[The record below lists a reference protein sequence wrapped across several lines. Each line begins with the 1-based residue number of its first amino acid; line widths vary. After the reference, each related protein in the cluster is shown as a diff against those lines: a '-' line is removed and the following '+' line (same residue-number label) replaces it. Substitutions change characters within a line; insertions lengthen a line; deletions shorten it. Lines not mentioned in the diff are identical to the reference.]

1 MNMKKNKEE
10 NKEESGESFVVNA
23 KSVPEDIP
31 LKEEITHV
39 AKIYAQEMSLKQQ
52 TEGPKIHV
60 DEIASGVAKFYEK
73 IRKIIDWKDDNTLRR
88 GAIERILKRRLL
100 PKMVTGVFKEEDTFQ
115 LAKTMTEELIRGGH
129 LPNDEIPESRI
140 PVVAECLKKY
150 LYFLKYSIKQYGITD
165 VKKGNAQTTFIIET
179 AACEV
184 EEVLARPVKEHGIID
199 AMSKIMSAKI
209 RVSPEG
215 FLSEEEKLDLVRIS
229 VQRELYHLDNNYIVY
244 MHMRRK
250 YPNWGNLSFEELLWF
265 AKNLLTIKEAS
276 EEYTNSRICKKFDE
290 ITAQFS
296 AIFILLDDVFND
308 LKDNPEIIEEKINDK
323 TFLLSSIREHY
334 EDRRTTLQRR
344 LRNTAIFSTLSVF
357 ISNWATFYLIEVPVA
372 RLFYEEFN
380 LLATIIDFLLPALVM
395 FLLVIFIKPPQE
407 DNLEKVLDASR
418 DLLYQNPRS
427 VKFDIQMKEEIP
439 ALGRFFVTLFYIMA
453 TILLFVGI
461 GYVFYIAKLP
471 MTSVVYDTF
480 TIAITFYAALGV
492 RKKSKELQVS
502 NDRKFGEFLFDVF
515 TVPVAKVGGF
525 LSSKWKEYNVVA
537 IFTNYLVEVPLV
549 AILDFT
555 EMWSKFIKERKAEID

>member
-1 MNMKKNKEE
+1 MKKNKEE

>member
-1 MNMKKNKEE
+1 MKKNKEE
-10 NKEESGESFVVNA
+10 NKEELGESFVVNSE
-23 KSVPEDIP
+23 SVPEDIP

-39 AKIYAQEMSLKQQ
+39 ANIYAKEMSLSQQ

-73 IRKIIDWKDDNTLRR
+73 IRKIIDWKDDNALRR

-129 LPNDEIPESRI
+129 LPNDEIPESRV
-140 PVVAECLKKY
+140 PVVAESLKKY
-150 LYFLKYSIKQYGITD
+150 LYFLKYSIKQYGITN
-165 VKKGNAQTTFIIET
+165 VKKGNAQTNFIIET

-244 MHMRRK
+244 MYMRRK
-250 YPNWGNLSFEELLWF
+250 YPNWGNLSSEELLWF

-276 EEYTNSRICKKFDE
+276 EQYVNSKICKKFDE

-308 LKDNPEIIEEKINDK
+308 LKDHPEIMEEKINDK
-323 TFLLSSIREHY
+323 TFLLSTIREHY
-334 EDRRTTLQRR
+334 ENRRTTLQRR

-427 VKFDIQMKEEIP
+427 EKFDIKMKEEIP

-471 MTSVVYDTF
+471 MTSVIYDTF

-502 NDRKFGEFLFDVF
+502 NDRKLGEFLFDVF

>member
-1 MNMKKNKEE
+1 MKSREVKE
-10 NKEESGESFVVNA
+10 KDLGASFVLSS
-23 KSVPEDIP
+23 KSI
-31 LKEEITHV
+31 LKDTSLRNEITFV
-39 AKIYAQEMSLKQQ
+39 ANKYGKEMSLKQQ
-52 TEGPKIHV
+52 TGGPKIHV
-60 DEIASGVAKFYEK
+60 DEIASGVAKFYEQ
-73 IRKIIDWKDDNTLRR
+73 IRKIIDWKDDNALRR

-100 PKMVTGVFKEEDTFQ
+100 PKMVTGVFKGEDTFQ
-115 LAKTMTEELIRGGH
+115 LAKTITEELIRGGH
-129 LPNDEIPESRI
+129 LPNDEIPESRV

-150 LYFLKYSIKQYGITD
+150 LYFLKYSIKQYGITN
-165 VKKGNAQTTFIIET
+165 VKKGSAQTTFIIET

-184 EEVLARPVKEHGIID
+184 EEVLARPIKEHGIID
-199 AMSKIMSAKI
+199 AMSKIMSDKI

-215 FLSEEEKLDLVRIS
+215 FLSEDEKRDLVRIS

-244 MHMRRK
+244 MYMRRK
-250 YPNWGNLSFEELLWF
+250 YPNWGNLSSEELLWF

-276 EEYTNSRICKKFDE
+276 ERYVNSKTCKKFDE

-296 AIFILLDDVFND
+296 AIFILLDDVLDD
-308 LKDNPEIIEEKINDK
+308 LKDHPEMIEEKINDK
-323 TFLLSSIREHY
+323 AFLLSSIREHY
-334 EDRRTTLQRR
+334 ENRRTTLQRR

-418 DLLYQNPRS
+418 DLLYQNPKS
-427 VKFDIQMKEEIP
+427 EKFDIKMKEEIP

-471 MTSVVYDTF
+471 MTSVIYDTF

-502 NDRKFGEFLFDVF
+502 NDRKLGEFLFDVF